1 MDLEIIILSKVRHRK
16 TNMYI
21 TYMWDPKKN
30 YTSELNFQTNRL
42 TGLENEL
49 AVTSGQGWG

>member
-1 MDLEIIILSKVRHRK
+1 
-16 TNMYI
+16 
-21 TYMWDPKKN
+21 MWDPKKN